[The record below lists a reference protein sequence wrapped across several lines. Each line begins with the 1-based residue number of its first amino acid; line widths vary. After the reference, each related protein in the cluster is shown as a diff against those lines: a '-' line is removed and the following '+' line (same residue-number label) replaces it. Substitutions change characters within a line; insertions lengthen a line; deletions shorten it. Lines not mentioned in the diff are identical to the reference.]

1 MGTFI
6 LLSLIR
12 NEFDF
17 SISKDLNI
25 LGKICIIIFNIVTV
39 ILAVTIMIPL
49 CILENLIIVPTWLFY
64 NLTHKKESRKSYSQ
78 FINKITN

>member
-17 SISKDLNI
+17 SIPKDLNI
-25 LGKICIIIFNIVTV
+25 LGKICIVIANIVTV
-39 ILAVTIMIPL
+39 ILAIIIMIPL
-49 CILENLIIVPTWLFY
+49 SILENIIIVPAWLFY
-64 NLTHKKESRKSYSQ
+64 NLAHKKESRKSYSQ
-78 FINKITN
+78 FINKITG